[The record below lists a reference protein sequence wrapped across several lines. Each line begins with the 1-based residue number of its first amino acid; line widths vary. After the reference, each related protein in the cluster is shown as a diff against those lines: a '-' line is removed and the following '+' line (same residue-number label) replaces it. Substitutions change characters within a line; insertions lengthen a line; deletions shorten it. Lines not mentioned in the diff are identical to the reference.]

1 MAGPIEM
8 LKGVTPLP
16 AGFRAAALA
25 CGIKDPKK
33 KKTDLALLVSDE
45 PTVAAASFTTNRIK
59 AAPVR
64 ASMLHI
70 RNEEIRAMI
79 VNSGNANA
87 CNGPNGIV
95 DARKICKAVGKELGL
110 RRRQVFI
117 CSTGIIGVPLPVENI
132 RDSIPDL
139 VGKLGSGGWNKV
151 AKAILT
157 SDTKKKVSGAKFKV
171 GQKEVTL
178 TGIAKGAGMI
188 NPNMATMLAFIATD
202 VAITKEA
209 LQQSTHCAVDESFN
223 RITIDGDMSTNDT
236 VLVMANGTAGN
247 RRIELGSR
255 SCKLFREALTCVML
269 DLAKQIVKD
278 GERVTKF
285 VEVHVRGAASFQD
298 AQKVAEAVA
307 NSALVKCSWN
317 GSDPNWGRIMDVIG
331 YSGARVSEQVIDI
344 FFDGLA
350 AARNGM
356 ASDTPINELKRVVSA
371 PELRVVIDLH
381 LGDADHTVFTTDI
394 SEGYVAFNRQEYAE
408 KVKGR

>member
-1 MAGPIEM
+1 M
-8 LKGVTPLP
+8 
-16 AGFRAAALA
+16 A
-25 CGIKDPKK
+25 CGIKDPAGKK
-33 KKTDLALLVSDE
+33 DDLALLVSDE
-45 PTVAAASFTTNRIK
+45 ATVAAASFTTNRIK

-70 RNEEIRAMI
+70 RNEEIRAMV

-87 CNGPNGIV
+87 CNGPNGLV
-95 DARKICKAVGKELGL
+95 DARKICKAVGNELGI

-132 RDSIPDL
+132 RESIPTL
-139 VGKLGSGGWNKV
+139 AGKLNGKNWGKV

-157 SDTKKKVSGAKFKV
+157 SDTREKMAGARFHV
-171 GQKEVTL
+171 GQKEVTV

-188 NPNMATMLAFIATD
+188 NPNMATMLCFIATD
-202 VAITKEA
+202 ADVTREA
-209 LQQSTHCAVDESFN
+209 LQQNVHCAVDESFN
-223 RITIDGDMSTNDT
+223 RITVDGDMSTNDT

-247 RRIELGSR
+247 RCIEQGSR

-269 DLAKQIVKD
+269 DLAKQIVQD
-278 GERVTKF
+278 GERATKF
-285 VEVHVRGAASFQD
+285 VEVHVRGAASFHD
-298 AQKVAEAVA
+298 AERVAQAVA

-331 YSGARVSEQVIDI
+331 YAGARVREELIDI

-356 ASDTPINELKRVVSA
+356 ASDTPIDQLKRIVSE
-371 PELRVVIDLH
+371 PEIRVVIDLH
-381 LGDADHTVFTTDI
+381 LGEADHTIFTTDL